1 MAESKRID
9 IQALRGLAIFS
20 VLVNHLPLPRQ
31 IFESGFRG
39 VDMFFVISGFV
50 ITNSL
55 IRQSSKHQKMSP
67 VNFLLQRV
75 RRLYPAF
82 FVVMIANLIILISND
97 WLPYME
103 RGVIKSAMAG
113 TWYYQNFW
121 MINQSF
127 SYFEPSFTNPFT
139 HMWSLSVEEQFY
151 LLVSF
156 GLLILRFVKN
166 EKFFTIIATS
176 FLFALS
182 ALASLKWGES
192 VSPIIKFSGE
202 LSAFLLPQYRAWQI
216 LLGVIVASTIANL
229 QPSKSKLLVLVPS
242 WMRSILHILAL
253 TAIAI
258 SLTVTEPHKG
268 FDSGE
273 FRVRIFASIICAAT
287 ALILFLG
294 SFPHELRSRTT
305 PTNKILRAASF
316 LGDRSYSLYLVHWP
330 IVIFMP
336 EFYMHENFLWVFELV
351 AIIICTEI
359 IYRSVEWIWIRRS
372 LKNRIVFTWFLIGQ
386 VILTSFILIWQNNF
400 SKVDQTK
407 RGASIITLADSQCGR
422 FNLPFKCVADNQT
435 EITVFVEGDSFALM
449 VSPLILDIARK
460 HQIRVVFGVDHADLP
475 LQYYQNTTETAGRKI
490 VVLSWFN
497 HYDPVPYIEHVSEL
511 LNQKNTLHVFAFL
524 NGPRLSGDRI
534 RQLSKADLIKSRNR
548 ESELKSASL
557 LPGFEGLSVIDPLD
571 YFCKSEVCSVKSGE
585 QIFLTDPGHLS
596 SSGIE
601 ILRPLFED
609 IFHEIEKIALDVK
622 NE

>member
-55 IRQSSKHQKMSP
+55 IRQSSKHQKISP

-82 FVVMIANLIILISND
+82 FVVMIANLIILISTE
-97 WLPYME
+97 WMPYME

-113 TWYYQNFW
+113 TWYFQNFW
-121 MINQSF
+121 MINQRF

-151 LLVSF
+151 LLVSI
-156 GLLILRFVKN
+156 GLVALRFVKR
-166 EKFFTIIATS
+166 KKSFTVIATS
-176 FLFALS
+176 LMFALS
-182 ALASLKWGES
+182 ALASLKWGEK
-192 VSPIIKFSGE
+192 VSPVIKFSGE

-216 LLGVIVASTIANL
+216 LLGVIVATAVACL
-229 QPSKSKLLVLVPS
+229 QPIKSKLVALSPP
-242 WMRSILHILAL
+242 WMRSILYISAIS
-253 TAIAI
+253 AIAI
-258 SLTVTEPHKG
+258 SLKITEPHAG
-268 FDSGE
+268 YNSGE
-273 FRVRIFASIICAAT
+273 FRVRIFASIICIAT

-294 SFPHELRSRTT
+294 SFSDDSKFPVTAT
-305 PTNKILRAASF
+305 KPILRTASF

-330 IVIFMP
+330 IIIFMP
-336 EFYMHENFLWVFELV
+336 EFYMHENFLWVFELA
-351 AIIICTEI
+351 AIIVCTEV

-372 LKNRIVFTWFLIGQ
+372 LKNRNVFIWFLVGQ
-386 VILTSFILIWQNNF
+386 IILTSVIVIWQYDF
-400 SKVDQTK
+400 SSVNQTK
-407 RGASIITLADSQCGR
+407 RGASITTLNDSQCGR
-422 FNLPFKCVADNQT
+422 FDLPFKCTADNQS

-475 LQYYQNTTETAGRKI
+475 MQYYQNTTETAGRKV

-497 HYDPVPYIEHVSEL
+497 HYDPDSYIEHVSEL
-511 LNQKNTLHVFAFL
+511 LNQKDILHVFAFL
-524 NGPRLSGDRI
+524 NGPRLSGDRV
-534 RQLSKADLIKSRNR
+534 RQISKADLIKKRNR
-548 ESELKSASL
+548 EPELKSASL
-557 LPGFEGLSVIDPLD
+557 LPGFKGLSVIDPLD
-571 YFCKSEVCSVKSGE
+571 YFCKGDVCSVESGE
-585 QIFLTDPGHLS
+585 QIFLTDPSHLS
-596 SSGIE
+596 SSGVE

-609 IFHEIEKIALDVK
+609 IFHEIEEVALDAK
-622 NE
+622 N